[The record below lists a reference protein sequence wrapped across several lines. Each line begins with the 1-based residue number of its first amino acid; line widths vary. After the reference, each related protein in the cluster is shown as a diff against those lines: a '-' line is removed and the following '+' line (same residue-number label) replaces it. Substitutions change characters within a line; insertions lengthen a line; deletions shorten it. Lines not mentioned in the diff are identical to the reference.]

1 MSLNGFP
8 YEHFFSSKIKTQK
21 WQKQKKT
28 LLHKIHICIRLS
40 LAKEINLNR
49 IDE

>member
-1 MSLNGFP
+1 MGFLTNT
-8 YEHFFSSKIKTQK
+8 FSRQKSKLKNDK
-21 WQKQKKT
+21 NKKKT